1 MNRFRL
7 IKISRLAI
15 VSTVV
20 VLLAHILFTQTAVTA
35 YPTLSGQGPLVIG
48 HRGAS
53 GYLPEHTLEAYKLAI
68 EQGADFIEP
77 DLVSTK
83 DGVLI
88 ARHEP
93 NLIDTTNVSDIAKFA
108 DRKKTVSVDGAEQ
121 EGFFSDD
128 FTLAEIKEL
137 RAKQAHP
144 QRDQSH
150 NGQYEIPTLQEILDL
165 VKQTEAETGR
175 AIGIY
180 PETKHPTYFDQRGL
194 SLEEPLIATLVENN
208 FTDPDRVF
216 IQSFEV
222 TNLKDELTQLMADN
236 GISLPLVQ
244 LYDEFQL
251 QPYDFVVSGDS
262 RTYGDLI
269 TADSL
274 KNFVAT
280 YASGIGPWKRTFVLT
295 TPVDPPVDANG
306 DGTAEV
312 AERLTG
318 EVLPVI
324 TDAHAAG
331 LVVHPYTFRDE
342 EKYLTVD
349 YNGDPIAEYKQFYN
363 LGVDGVFSDFP
374 DTAVAA
380 RGL

>member
-1 MNRFRL
+1 MKACFRL
-7 IKISRLAI
+7 SWLAVISAI
-15 VSTVV
+15 VVLST
-20 VLLAHILFTQTAVTA
+20 QNSVTA
-35 YPTLSGQGPLVIG
+35 YSTLSGTPPLVIG

-53 GYLPEHTLEAYKLAI
+53 GYLPEHTLEAYQMAI

-93 NLIDTTNVSDIAKFA
+93 NLIDTTNVSDITKFA
-108 DRKKTVSVDGAEQ
+108 DRRKTVLVDGAEQ
-121 EGFFSDD
+121 EGFFSED

-137 RAKQAHP
+137 RARQAMP
-144 QRDQSH
+144 QRDQSY
-150 NGQYEIPTLQEILDL
+150 NDQYEIPTLQEIIDL
-165 VKQTEAETGR
+165 VKQTEADTGR
-175 AIGIY
+175 RVGIY
-180 PETKHPTYFDQRGL
+180 PETKHPTYFDQLGL
-194 SLEEPLIATLVENN
+194 SLEEPLIETLVASD
-208 FTDPDRVF
+208 FTNPQRVF

-222 TNLKDELTQLMADN
+222 TNLKDQLTALMAQA
-236 GISLPLVQ
+236 GIDIPLVQ

-269 TADSL
+269 SADSL
-274 KNFVAT
+274 SNFVST

-295 TPVDPPVDANG
+295 EPVDPPVDANG
-306 DGTAEV
+306 DGTPEV
-312 AERLTG
+312 TERLTG
-318 EVLPVI
+318 EILPVI
-324 TDAHAAG
+324 ENAHAAG
-331 LVVHPYTFRDE
+331 LQVHPYTFRDE

-349 YNGDPIAEYKQFYN
+349 YQGDPIAEYQQFYE

-374 DTAVAA
+374 DTAAAA
-380 RGL
+380 RGQ

>member
-1 MNRFRL
+1 MKACFRL
-7 IKISRLAI
+7 SWLAVISAI
-15 VSTVV
+15 VVLST
-20 VLLAHILFTQTAVTA
+20 QNSVTA
-35 YPTLSGQGPLVIG
+35 YSTLSGTPPLVIG

-53 GYLPEHTLEAYKLAI
+53 GYLPEHTLEAYQMAI

-93 NLIDTTNVSDIAKFA
+93 NLIDTTNVSDITKFA
-108 DRKKTVSVDGAEQ
+108 DRRKTVLVDGAEQ
-121 EGFFSDD
+121 EGFFSED

-137 RAKQAHP
+137 RARQAMP
-144 QRDQSH
+144 QRDQSY
-150 NGQYEIPTLQEILDL
+150 NDQYEIPTLQEIIDL
-165 VKQTEAETGR
+165 VKQTEADTGR
-175 AIGIY
+175 RVGIY
-180 PETKHPTYFDQRGL
+180 PETKHPTYFDQLGL
-194 SLEEPLIATLVENN
+194 SLEEPLIETLVASD
-208 FTDPDRVF
+208 FTNPQRVF

-222 TNLKDELTQLMADN
+222 TNLKDQLTALMAQA
-236 GISLPLVQ
+236 GIDIPLVQ

-269 TADSL
+269 SADSL
-274 KNFVAT
+274 SNFVST

-295 TPVDPPVDANG
+295 EPVDPPVDANG
-306 DGTAEV
+306 DGTPEV
-312 AERLTG
+312 TERLTG
-318 EVLPVI
+318 EILPVI
-324 TDAHAAG
+324 ENAHAAG
-331 LVVHPYTFRDE
+331 LQVHPYTFRDE

-349 YNGDPIAEYKQFYN
+349 YQGDPIAEYQQFYE

-374 DTAVAA
+374 DTAAAA
-380 RGL
+380 R

>member
-1 MNRFRL
+1 MPAPY
-7 IKISRLAI
+7 SE
-15 VSTVV
+15 
-20 VLLAHILFTQTAVTA
+20 
-35 YPTLSGQGPLVIG
+35 GPLVIG

-53 GYLPEHTLEAYKLAI
+53 GYRPEHTLESYRLAI
-68 EQGADFIEP
+68 ELGADFVEL
-77 DLVSTK
+77 DLVATK

-93 NLIDTTNVSDIAKFA
+93 NLINTTNVGDMAQFA
-108 DRKKTVSVDGAEQ
+108 DRKKTVSVDGAVQ
-121 EGFFSDD
+121 EGFFSND

-137 RAKQAHP
+137 RARQSQP
-144 QRDQSH
+144 QRDQSY
-150 NGQYEIPTLQEILDL
+150 NDQFAIPTLQDVIDL

-175 AIGIY
+175 AVGIY
-180 PETKHPTYFDQRGL
+180 PETKHPTYFDELGL
-194 SLEEPLIATLVENN
+194 SLEAPLIALLIAND
-208 FTDPDRVF
+208 FTDPERVF

-222 TNLKDELTQLMADN
+222 ANLKDKLTALMAEN
-236 GISLPLVQ
+236 GIDLPLVQ
-244 LYDEFQL
+244 LYNEFQL
-251 QPYDFVVSGDS
+251 QPYDFVVSGDP

-269 TADSL
+269 SADSL

-295 TPVDPPVDANG
+295 EAVDFLVDGNR
-306 DGTAEV
+306 DGVAEV
-312 AERLTG
+312 TERLTG

-324 TDAHAAG
+324 IDAHAAG
-331 LVVHPYTFRDE
+331 LVVHPYTFRNE
-342 EKYLTVD
+342 EKYLTAD
-349 YNGDPIAEYKQFYN
+349 YGGDPIAEYKQFYD

>member
-7 IKISRLAI
+7 IRLSGLAI
-15 VSTVV
+15 VSALV
-20 VLLAHILFTQTAVTA
+20 ILFTQTSVTA

-53 GYLPEHTLEAYKLAI
+53 GYLPEHTLESYKLAI

-93 NLIDTTNVSDIAKFA
+93 NLIDTTNVSEIAKFA
-108 DRKKTVSVDGAEQ
+108 DRKKTVMVDGAEQ
-121 EGFFSDD
+121 AGFFSND

-137 RAKQAHP
+137 RARQAQP

-150 NGQYEIPTLQEILDL
+150 NDQYEIPTLQEILDL
-165 VKQTEAETGR
+165 VKQTETETGR
-175 AIGIY
+175 KVGIY
-180 PETKHPTYFDQRGL
+180 PETKHPTYFDELGL

-208 FTDPDRVF
+208 FTDADRVF

-222 TNLKDELTQLMADN
+222 SNLKDKLTQLMATN
-236 GISLPLVQ
+236 GIKLPLVQ

-251 QPYDFVVSGDS
+251 QPYDFVVSGDP

-274 KNFVAT
+274 NNFVAT
-280 YASGIGPWKRTFVLT
+280 YATGIGPWKRTFVLT
-295 TPVDPPVDANG
+295 EPVDPPVDADG
-306 DGTAEV
+306 DGVAEV
-312 AERLTG
+312 TERLTG
-318 EVLPVI
+318 EILPVI
-324 TDAHAAG
+324 EDAHAAG

-349 YNGDPIAEYKQFYN
+349 YSGDPIAEYKQFYD
-363 LGVDGVFSDFP
+363 LGIDGVFSDFP
-374 DTAVAA
+374 DTAAAA

>member
-1 MNRFRL
+1 MGWLTL
-7 IKISRLAI
+7 ITALI
-15 VSTVV
+15 
-20 VLLAHILFTQTAVTA
+20 VLLVQGTVTA
-35 YPTLSGQGPLVIG
+35 YPTLSGNAPIVIG

-53 GYLPEHTLEAYKLAI
+53 GYLPEHTLEAYQLAI

-93 NLIDTTNVSDIAKFA
+93 NLIDTTNVSEIAKFA
-108 DRKKTVSVDGAEQ
+108 DRRKTIAVDGLEQ

-137 RAKQAHP
+137 RARQSRSY
-144 QRDQSH
+144 RDQSH
-150 NGQYEIPTLQEILDL
+150 NDQFEIPTLQEIIAL
-165 VKQTEAETGR
+165 VKQAETETGR
-175 AIGIY
+175 QVGIY
-180 PETKHPTYFDQRGL
+180 PETKHPTYFDQLGL
-194 SLEEPLIATLVENN
+194 SLEEPLIETLVANN
-208 FTDPDRVF
+208 FTDPSRVF

-222 TNLKDELTQLMADN
+222 TNLKDELPPLMATN
-236 GISLPLVQ
+236 GIELPLVQ

-251 QPYDFVVSGDS
+251 QPYDFVVSGDP

-274 KNFVAT
+274 QNFVAT
-280 YASGIGPWKRTFVLT
+280 YASGIGPWKRSFVIT
-295 TPVDPPVDANG
+295 EPIDPPVDSNG

-312 AERLTG
+312 TEKLTG
-318 EVLPVI
+318 QVLPVI
-324 TDAHAAG
+324 ADAHAAG
-331 LVVHPYTFRDE
+331 LLIHPYTFRDE
-342 EKYLTVD
+342 EQFLTED
-349 YNGDPIAEYKQFYN
+349 YAGDPIAEYRQFYE

-374 DTAVAA
+374 DTALKA
-380 RGL
+380 R